1 MAYPAWFNKEQY
13 LQSKLAQLVAAGDH
27 RFADIV
33 ALDVAIKAAGY
44 DAYTHFQAYSLVERT
59 SPNAY
64 FNAGEYL
71 TAKAAQANAKG
82 ALEGGR
88 TDWTADGI
96 ALAIKDAGFAT
107 IWDHFVQYGWKEG
120 VNPSNAFD
128 VSSYFASKLAELQAT
143 DAAGAWTQDKM
154 IAAFAAAGLDPI
166 THYLSYGKAE
176 AGVVVTAVPA
186 AEQVGGGSGQ
196 TFMLTTGVDAI
207 VGTSGNDTINGI
219 AGSGNTAAPTT
230 TLQSLDNID
239 GGAGVDTLNLTNV
252 DGTVSVVGATVK
264 NVENLSILSGANGVT
279 ADVSKW
285 TGLTSVS
292 VDNRAATTANNS
304 VTTDSNVTSVSVKG
318 GGTVV
323 VSDSGTA
330 TDATADTLTS
340 VTLDNVLT
348 ATVNSDA
355 LTSLTL
361 NNLNVA
367 VGVTA
372 AAATRALNVTLNN
385 VGAGTGTAG
394 TVTDGEATSVTLNT
408 TGAASKG
415 VDLYFNKATALTVN
429 ADEAVTIVD
438 LEANL
443 AKTITVKGDSLVTI
457 ATVSSVGALE
467 SVSSVDS
474 TGGVTIT
481 PALGTAV
488 SFTGGAGKDTI
499 TLGATTKAIT
509 TGAGDDNV
517 TVGSSFGTGG
527 SVDAGEGTDTL
538 TMAVADAVAASS
550 ATSFETKIAGFEKLS
565 ITGTATGSVNLAN
578 LDDINY
584 VKIDG
589 TNGGLTLTGLTSGAT
604 LEQAAADTAAVTTV
618 AINAADTNTAD
629 VLNLLLTEGATG
641 TATVGFGSITANNV
655 ETIKITTDDTA
666 TTATGNQLVGTL
678 VDAAATSISVS
689 GDAGLALTFTGT
701 KLTSF
706 DASGVTKG
714 AVTFTTGALE
724 AAATIKGGAEANTFD
739 ITAATKAVSVTGG
752 AKVDTIAIGGT
763 AATVVNN
770 NDNTVV
776 TLDGNDVVTI
786 NGGGKNTVDLG
797 AGDDTI
803 TFGVTATGDALTDLN
818 VVTLGAGAD
827 TAVFNTAAKNGNTY
841 TTITDFQVGDKLDFS
856 NVAAGTAETF
866 NKTAITLGGTAAF
879 ADFLAAASAGDG
891 STNANISWFQFSG
904 DTYVVVDNS
913 ALLAYNN
920 GVDTIVKLTGLV
932 DLSNDTFAAGVITA
946 V

>member
-1 MAYPAWFNKEQY
+1 MTYKE
-13 LQSKLAQLVAAGDH
+13 
-27 RFADIV
+27 I
-33 ALDVAIKAAGY
+33 
-44 DAYTHFQAYSLVERT
+44 
-59 SPNAY
+59 
-64 FNAGEYL
+64 GEY
-71 TAKAAQANAKG
+71 
-82 ALEGGR
+82 R
-88 TDWTADGI
+88 
-96 ALAIKDAGFAT
+96 AIT
-107 IWDHFVQYGWKEG
+107 
-120 VNPSNAFD
+120 
-128 VSSYFASKLAELQAT
+128 
-143 DAAGAWTQDKM
+143 
-154 IAAFAAAGLDPI
+154 
-166 THYLSYGKAE
+166 
-176 AGVVVTAVPA
+176 
-186 AEQVGGGSGQ
+186 
-196 TFMLTTGVDAI
+196 LTTGVDNI
-207 VGTSGNDTINGI
+207 VGTSGNDTINGVSDGVTG
-219 AGSGNTAAPTT
+219 ASGE

-239 GGAGVDTLNLTNV
+239 GGAGTDTLTLTNV
-252 DGTVSVVGATVK
+252 SGTIGSAAIAGATVK
-264 NVENLSILSGANGVT
+264 NVESLSILSGKADLAAN
-279 ADVSKW
+279 VSNW

-292 VDNRAATTANNS
+292 IDNRDATADS
-304 VTTDSNVTSVSVKG
+304 AVTTKGNVTSVSVKG
-318 GGTVV
+318 G
-323 VSDSGTA
+323 
-330 TDATADTLTS
+330 TDATVTDSATTDTLAS
-340 VTLDNVLT
+340 VTLDGLAGA
-348 ATVNSDA
+348 ATVTTDA

-361 NNLNVA
+361 NNLNSA
-367 VGVTA
+367 VTA
-372 AAATRALNVTLNN
+372 AVTGAHALNLTLNN
-385 VGAGTGTAG
+385 VGATGTVA
-394 TVTDGEATSVTLNT
+394 TVTDATATSVTVNA
-408 TGAASKG
+408 TGKASAAVSL
-415 VDLYFNKATALTVN
+415 VATSATALTIN
-429 ADEAVTIVD
+429 ADETVGVAA
-438 LEANL
+438 LSAAA
-443 AKTITVKGDSLVTI
+443 AKTITVKGDSLVTVGTDV
-457 ATVSSVGALE
+457 TVTALE

-474 TGGVTIT
+474 TGGVTLSA
-481 PALGTAV
+481 ALGTAV

-538 TMAVADAVAASS
+538 TMTAANAIAASA
-550 ATSFETKIAGFEKLS
+550 ATAFETKIAGFEKLS
-565 ITGTATGSVNLAN
+565 VGSAGATGDINLAN
-578 LDDINY
+578 LDDISY
-584 VKIDG
+584 VVSAGG
-589 TNGGLTLTGLTSGAT
+589 TSAISFSNLAANGT
-604 LEQAAADTAAVTTV
+604 LELTAGNSGGTTINIVDKAA
-618 AINAADTNTAD
+618 NTATTD
-629 VLNLLLTEGATG
+629 VLNLKLTSA
-641 TATVGFGSITANNV
+641 ASIAAGSITA
-655 ETIKITTDDTA
+655 EKFEIIKITTDDTTTGTA
-666 TTATGNQLVGTL
+666 GFQDTATLVT
-678 VDAAATSISVS
+678 VDATEISVA
-689 GDAGLALTFTGT
+689 GDAGLNLTFTGT

-714 AVTFTTGALE
+714 AVTFTTGALA

-841 TTITDFQVGDKLDFS
+841 TTITDFQTGDKLDFS
-856 NVAAGTAETF
+856 NVAVGTAETF

-891 STNANISWFQFSG
+891 GTQAAISWFQYSG

-913 ALLAYNN
+913 TAPAYQN